1 MRPGSARP
9 ATAGRRRARSRCSS
23 RWAIAATKVQAYSAQ
38 APVVFRLVAFR
49 TRARRA
55 TRVAPRGHEPSAIRS
70 RSQKLLARTAAD
82 STIAAAQLLS
92 SPEDWCLICCLPAD
106 AAGEPG
112 GPLYYKDVLTRFLL
126 EFFYPHDSEHE
137 CDRTIGSFGHQS
149 EITREQLSLPLA
161 SPPPPSGIRGILWVV
176 QSIDLWRVSQPHFEG
191 AMKYSDRHLAGL
203 CLRKAPR
210 PRRTQ
215 RRGLSR
221 LRDRPQLRLRAN
233 KLPSPNHCE
242 SRDFLLVS

>member
-1 MRPGSARP
+1 MG
-9 ATAGRRRARSRCSS
+9 
-23 RWAIAATKVQAYSAQ
+23 
-38 APVVFRLVAFR
+38 
-49 TRARRA
+49 
-55 TRVAPRGHEPSAIRS
+55 APRGHEPSAIRS

-82 STIAAAQLLS
+82 SAIAAAAVELFA
-92 SPEDWCLICCLPAD
+92 EDWCLICCLPAD

-112 GPLYYKDVLTRFLL
+112 GPLYYKDVLTRFYL
-126 EFFYPHDSEHE
+126 EFFYPRDPTNE

-161 SPPPPSGIRGILWVV
+161 SPPSPSGIRGIRWVA

-191 AMKYSDRHLAGL
+191 AMKYSDRQLAGL
-203 CLRKAPR
+203 SAGPPR
-210 PRRTQ
+210 PRRTH

-242 SRDFLLVS
+242 SRDFLLVFKNLSLSL